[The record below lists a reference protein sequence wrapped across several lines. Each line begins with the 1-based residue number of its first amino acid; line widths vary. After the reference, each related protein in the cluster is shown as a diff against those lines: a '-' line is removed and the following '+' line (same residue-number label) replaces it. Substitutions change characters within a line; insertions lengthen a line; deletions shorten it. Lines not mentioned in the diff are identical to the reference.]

1 MAEVIFGEV
10 AVQMLFCARL
20 IGATHAALED
30 ADAPGILAVFTQPP
44 GQVIPISG

>member
-1 MAEVIFGEV
+1 MK
-10 AVQMLFCARL
+10 MLSTQGL
-20 IGATHAALED
+20 IGATHATLEY